1 MVAHDFQNGLGEAE
15 DVRPLEYN
23 QHKGLDIEATD
34 IRKGAMNEFNTAS
47 IIVHTE

>member
-23 QHKGLDIEATD
+23 QHERA
-34 IRKGAMNEFNTAS
+34 RY
-47 IIVHTE
+47 